1 MRLKI
6 DEKWRLFSQKDHAL
20 HKLQKNAIVFYLAQ
34 SNQLLGLRKVVR
46 CTAPCSVKG
55 HDLAASEVE

>member
-1 MRLKI
+1 MKM
-6 DEKWRLFSQKDHAL
+6 EAFFTKGSCSAQAA
-20 HKLQKNAIVFYLAQ
+20 KNAIVFYLAQ

-46 CTAPCSVKG
+46 CTAPCSVQG